1 MSATA
6 WRVTALAALAASTI
20 LSGCGRDGASTQ
32 ARSAGAGG
40 APLSA
45 PQGGDRRYADARPP
59 AGEARGYS
67 RDEAAPAR
75 PPVPSFHGE
84 PMWSDSRKYS
94 AEENATYHFQ
104 RAGAD
109 LGAKTM
115 DDFLTKVHSF
125 IDHPPKDVQVI
136 TRSNGDRLLY
146 DAKDNLF
153 AVARADGAPRT
164 IFKPTTGAA
173 YWDQQKLSEAARSSG
188 KGEPGGYRRERS
200 YGENGTS
207 GSGSSYGSGGA
218 GSQDG
223 G

>member
-1 MSATA
+1 MSIPA

-20 LSGCGRDGASTQ
+20 LTGCGRDEERTQ
-32 ARSAGAGG
+32 ARSVAAGG
-40 APLSA
+40 ATA
-45 PQGGDRRYADARPP
+45 PASQGGGSSRYADARAP
-59 AGEARGYS
+59 AGGGSYD
-67 RDEAAPAR
+67 RDEAAAR

-84 PMWSDSRKYS
+84 PMWSDSRKYT
-94 AEENATYHFQ
+94 AQENATYHFQ

-109 LGAKTM
+109 LGAKTL
-115 DDFLTKVHSF
+115 DEFLTKVHHF
-125 IDHPPKDVQVI
+125 VDHPPKDVQVI

-173 YWDQQKLSEAARSSG
+173 YWDEQKTKETARASG
-188 KGEPGGYRRERS
+188 KDEPRSYRRER
-200 YGENGTS
+200 YGDNS
-207 GSGSSYGSGGA
+207 GSGSGSGGA
-218 GSQDG
+218 GAQDG

>member
-1 MSATA
+1 MSTPA

-20 LSGCGRDGASTQ
+20 LTGCGRDETRTQ
-32 ARSAGAGG
+32 ARSAAAGG
-40 APLSA
+40 ATASA
-45 PQGGDRRYADARPP
+45 PQGGGGGSSRYADARAP
-59 AGEARGYS
+59 AAGGYD
-67 RDEAAPAR
+67 RDEAPAR

-109 LGAKTM
+109 LGAKTL
-115 DDFLTKVHSF
+115 DEFLTKVHHF
-125 IDHPPKDVQVI
+125 VDHPPKDVEVI
-136 TRSNGDRLLY
+136 TRNNGDRLLY
-146 DAKDNLF
+146 DPKDNLF

-173 YWDQQKLSEAARSSG
+173 YWDEQKTKETARASG
-188 KGEPGGYRRERS
+188 KGESRSYRRER
-200 YGENGTS
+200 YGDNS
-207 GSGSSYGSGGA
+207 GSGSGSGGA

>member
-1 MSATA
+1 MSIPA

-20 LSGCGRDGASTQ
+20 LTGCGRDEERTQ
-32 ARSAGAGG
+32 ARSVAAGG
-40 APLSA
+40 ATA
-45 PQGGDRRYADARPP
+45 PASQGGGSSRYADARAP
-59 AGEARGYS
+59 AGGGNYD
-67 RDEAAPAR
+67 RDEAAAR

-84 PMWSDSRKYS
+84 PMWSDSRKYT
-94 AEENATYHFQ
+94 AQENATYHFQ

-109 LGAKTM
+109 LGAKTL
-115 DDFLTKVHSF
+115 DEFLTKVHHF
-125 IDHPPKDVQVI
+125 VDHPPKDVQVI

-173 YWDQQKLSEAARSSG
+173 YWDEQKTKETARASG
-188 KGEPGGYRRERS
+188 KDEPRSYRRER
-200 YGENGTS
+200 YGDNS
-207 GSGSSYGSGGA
+207 GSGSGSGGA
-218 GSQDG
+218 GAQDG

>member
-1 MSATA
+1 
-6 WRVTALAALAASTI
+6 VTALAALAASTI
-20 LSGCGRDGASTQ
+20 LTGCGRDEARTQ
-32 ARSAGAGG
+32 ARGAAAGG
-40 APLSA
+40 ATA
-45 PQGGDRRYADARPP
+45 PTSQSGGGSSRYADARTP
-59 AGEARGYS
+59 ASGGSYD
-67 RDEAAPAR
+67 RDEAPAR

-109 LGAKTM
+109 LGAKTL
-115 DDFLTKVHSF
+115 DEFLTKVHHF
-125 IDHPPKDVQVI
+125 VDHPPKDVQVI

-146 DAKDNLF
+146 DPKDNLF

-173 YWDQQKLSEAARSSG
+173 YWDEQKTKETARASGKDESRSS
-188 KGEPGGYRRERS
+188 RRER
-200 YGENGTS
+200 YGDNS
-207 GSGSSYGSGGA
+207 GFGSGSGGA
-218 GSQDG
+218 SGQDG

>member
-1 MSATA
+1 MSIPA

-20 LSGCGRDGASTQ
+20 LTGCGRDEERTQ
-32 ARSAGAGG
+32 TRSVAAGG
-40 APLSA
+40 ATA
-45 PQGGDRRYADARPP
+45 PASQGGGSSRYADARAP
-59 AGEARGYS
+59 AGGGSYD
-67 RDEAAPAR
+67 RDEAAAR

-84 PMWSDSRKYS
+84 PMWSDSRKYT
-94 AEENATYHFQ
+94 AQENATYHFQ

-109 LGAKTM
+109 LGAKTL
-115 DDFLTKVHSF
+115 DEFLTKVHHF
-125 IDHPPKDVQVI
+125 VDHPPKDVQVI

-173 YWDQQKLSEAARSSG
+173 YWDEQKTKETARASG
-188 KGEPGGYRRERS
+188 KDEPRSYRRER
-200 YGENGTS
+200 YGDNS
-207 GSGSSYGSGGA
+207 GSGSGSGGA
-218 GSQDG
+218 GAQDG

>member
-1 MSATA
+1 MSTPA

-20 LSGCGRDGASTQ
+20 LTGCGRDETRTQ
-32 ARSAGAGG
+32 ARSAAAGG
-40 APLSA
+40 ATASA
-45 PQGGDRRYADARPP
+45 PQGGAGSSRYADARAP
-59 AGEARGYS
+59 AAGGYD
-67 RDEAAPAR
+67 RDEAPAR

-109 LGAKTM
+109 LGAKTL
-115 DDFLTKVHSF
+115 DEFLTKVHHF
-125 IDHPPKDVQVI
+125 VDHPPKDVEVI
-136 TRSNGDRLLY
+136 TRNNGDRLLY
-146 DAKDNLF
+146 DPKDNLF

-173 YWDQQKLSEAARSSG
+173 YWDEQKTKETARASG
-188 KGEPGGYRRERS
+188 KGESRSYRRER
-200 YGENGTS
+200 YGDNS
-207 GSGSSYGSGGA
+207 GSGSGSGGA
-218 GSQDG
+218 GGQDG